1 MNLETTFEPFKR
13 KQMIADMNRD
23 QLLEV
28 CTMLIDENHALKSGM
43 KMIPDLLQGMLEH
56 GTTEAFSGGADE
68 LDEWVTLLSL
78 GE

>member
-1 MNLETTFEPFKR
+1 VNLESTFEPFKR

-56 GTTEAFSGGADE
+56 GSTEAFSGGADE
-68 LDEWVTLLSL
+68 LDEWNALLSII
-78 GE
+78 G